1 MTKLNNYVNKILQNV
16 KDIHDIEQINE
27 YIANLNISN
36 NSKRMIVYHWKKY
49 CDQNQIDYKNIK
61 KYEQEFKTVKNDLS
75 YEEVQQIKQNLTN
88 PKIKFYF
95 NSLLETGMRI
105 SEFLDVDWF
114 NLETREIGIK
124 TSKNKNEYR
133 FVFIS
138 EETFETIQELKE
150 QEFDF
155 SNVNEDNIQ
164 YELRKLG
171 KVSHI
176 DISLSPH
183 VLRRTKGSLL
193 RLNGAKIEDI
203 ADVLG
208 HKSMET
214 TRKFYSKLNRQHLK
228 SISELSEL
236 KPSDAIAL
244 QELKNEN
251 ELLKKQ
257 IVLLKQELEYER
269 NKNNEKI
276 ETKNY

>member
-1 MTKLNNYVNKILQNV
+1 MTELNNYVTKILQNV
-16 KDIHDIEQINE
+16 NDIKNIDEINE
-27 YIANLNISN
+27 YIENLDISN
-36 NSKRMIVYHWKKY
+36 NSKRMVVYHWKKY
-49 CDQNQIDYKNIK
+49 CEKNEIDYKNIK
-61 KYEQEFKTVKNDLS
+61 NYDQEFKTTKNDLS
-75 YEEVQQIKQNLTN
+75 YEEVQQIKENLTSS
-88 PKIKFYF
+88 KIKFYF
-95 NSLLETGMRI
+95 NALLETGMRI
-105 SEFLDVDWF
+105 SEFLEVDWF

-124 TSKNKNEYR
+124 TSKNNNEYR

-138 EETFETIQELKE
+138 EETFETIQELKD
-150 QEFDF
+150 QGFDF

-171 KVSHI
+171 KVSRI
-176 DISLSPH
+176 NISLSPH

-208 HKSMET
+208 HRSMET

-236 KPSDAIAL
+236 KPSDAIKL

-257 IVLLKQELEYER
+257 IIFLKQELEHER
-269 NKNNEKI
+269 NK
-276 ETKNY
+276 KN